1 MEASV
6 VPSCSALAARPD
18 GTCVQWLHAVAESR
32 PVPPRC
38 RLLRVCVVEDQGVE
52 RDGRGPGS
60 DRKGTGLTSAAVVGD
75 CGAEDEEELSSV
87 AKL

>member
-1 MEASV
+1 M
-6 VPSCSALAARPD
+6 
-18 GTCVQWLHAVAESR
+18 QWPHAVAESK

-38 RLLRVCVVEDQGVE
+38 CLLRVCVVEDQGVE

-60 DRKGTGLTSAAVVGD
+60 DRKGTGSTSAAGVGD
-75 CGAEDEEELSSV
+75 CGAGDEEELSSV

>member
-1 MEASV
+1 MEAWV

-18 GTCVQWLHAVAESR
+18 GTCVQWPHAVAESR

-38 RLLRVCVVEDQGVE
+38 FLLRVCVVEDQGVE
-52 RDGRGPGS
+52 RDERGPGS
-60 DRKGTGLTSAAVVGD
+60 DRKGIGLTSAAGVGD
-75 CGAEDEEELSSV
+75 CEAEDEEEPSIV